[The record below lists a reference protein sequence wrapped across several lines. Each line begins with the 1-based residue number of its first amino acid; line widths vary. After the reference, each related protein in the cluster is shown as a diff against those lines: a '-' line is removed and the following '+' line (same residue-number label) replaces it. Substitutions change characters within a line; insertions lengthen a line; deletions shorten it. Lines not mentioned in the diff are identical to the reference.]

1 MYGADEAI
9 FAALDLGT
17 NNCRMLIARPV
28 PDGFRV
34 VDAFSRVTR
43 LGEGLAKTGRLSDPA
58 MGRTVAALRACV
70 DKMVRNRVTHVRLV
84 ATEACRRACNGGE
97 FRRRVA
103 EETGLTLDIITAEEE
118 ASLALAGCAPLIE
131 GGQPWGLV
139 FDIGGGSTEVMWVQC
154 DAEEPPA
161 MKVVDMLSLPLGV
174 MTLADQA
181 GRALLSRD
189 GYLRTV
195 NTLAKRLIPFG
206 HRHSIP
212 QHLARGEVQVLGTS
226 GTVTTLAALHLGLK
240 KYDRS
245 KVDGLDLSSHAVEGV
260 IEEICTMSASQR
272 MSHPCIGADRAD
284 LVVAGCAILEAICH
298 TWPSLSL
305 RVADR
310 GVREGI
316 LVDLMRKAGRMVV
329 RRGRGV
335 KTA

>member
-1 MYGADEAI
+1 MHGADEAI

-17 NNCRMLIARPV
+17 NNCRMLIARPT

-43 LGEGLAKTGRLSDPA
+43 LGEGLTKTGRLSDLA

-70 DKMVRNRVTHVRLV
+70 DKMVRNRTTHVRLV
-84 ATEACRRACNGGE
+84 ATEACRRAKNGIE
-97 FRRRVA
+97 FRQRVA
-103 EETGLTLDIITAEEE
+103 SETGLTLDIITAEEE
-118 ASLALAGCAPLIE
+118 ASLALTGCAPLIE
-131 GGQPWGLV
+131 EAQPWGLV

-154 DAEEPPA
+154 ESGDSA

-195 NTLAKRLIPFG
+195 NMLAKRLIPFG
-206 HRHSIP
+206 HRHNIP
-212 QHLARGEVQVLGTS
+212 QHLMRGAVQVLGTS

-245 KVDGLDLSSHAVEGV
+245 KVDGLDLSNHAVEGV
-260 IEEICTMSASQR
+260 IEQICTMSASQR
-272 MSHPCIGADRAD
+272 MNHPCIGADRAD

-316 LVDLMRKAGRMVV
+316 LVDLMRKAGWCII
-329 RRGRGV
+329 RRNRGGKPV
-335 KTA
+335 